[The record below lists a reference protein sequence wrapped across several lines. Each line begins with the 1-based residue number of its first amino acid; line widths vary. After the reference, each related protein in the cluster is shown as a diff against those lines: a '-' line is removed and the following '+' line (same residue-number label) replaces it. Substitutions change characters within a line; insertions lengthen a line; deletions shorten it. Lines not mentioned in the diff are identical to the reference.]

1 MNELMFLVDE
11 DTNAFN
17 KIMACFSMPKTND
30 QEKAERAAALQAA
43 TIYATEVPFRPMECA
58 FNAFELSE
66 AMAKE
71 GNPNSVSDAGVGAL
85 CIRTAIQGAYLNV
98 KINAVGIKDRAI
110 AENILNKAKEISEL
124 ADKKEREILAI
135 VEEIINK

>member
-1 MNELMFLVDE
+1 MFLVDE

-17 KIMACFSMPKTND
+17 KIMACFSTPKSTD
-30 QEKAERAAALQAA
+30 KEKAERSAALQEA
-43 TIYATEVPFRPMECA
+43 TIYATEVPLRTMECA
-58 FNAFELSE
+58 FSAYDLIE

-98 KINAVGIKDRAI
+98 KINAVGIKDRSKAD
-110 AENILNKAKEISEL
+110 EILNKAKDL
-124 ADKKEREILAI
+124 ASNGDIREREILQI
-135 VEEIINK
+135 VENIINK